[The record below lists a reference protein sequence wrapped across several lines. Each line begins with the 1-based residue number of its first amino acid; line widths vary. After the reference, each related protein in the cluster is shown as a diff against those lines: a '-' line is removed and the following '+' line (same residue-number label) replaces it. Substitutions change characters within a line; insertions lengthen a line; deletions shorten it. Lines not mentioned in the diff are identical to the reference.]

1 MQTEEIYFE
10 SKLESIL
17 VKYLQDNK
25 NCGNI
30 WKSIKYVKEET
41 KDSSSYLNDIKKE
54 LRNEI
59 DLYSEEQIKD
69 KYKNIRNYSPKIIYI
84 DLKKWYNEYLR
95 DTTGIKMKDIPSPTK
110 LSIEQIK
117 EFMVYICLVEVVCDN
132 YVERVKEMFGG
143 FT

>member
-25 NCGNI
+25 NSGTI
-30 WKSIKYVKEET
+30 WKSIKYVTEET
-41 KDSSSYLNDIKKE
+41 KDPSSYLNDIKKE

-84 DLKKWYNEYLR
+84 DLKKWYNEYLQ
-95 DTTGIKMKDIPSPTK
+95 DTTGIKIKDIPSPTK

-117 EFMVYICLVEVVCDN
+117 EFMVYICLVEVICDN